1 MCKNYEK
8 WVFTLPSDF
17 TWKSDVAI
25 AEDVSFKDKTG
36 AVRLILRRPDEI
48 TVTARYAWDGCS
60 PKLCVWDLLLGTPD
74 GVVDSATKQ
83 PKTYYASLVH
93 DALYQF
99 LLDGLPLKR
108 WQADHCFFQLMKET
122 RFGPRYLYWAAVRVL
137 GWAFVALHRYKRKN
151 RGSKQALRV

>member
-99 LLDGLPLKR
+99 LLRRSAAQTLAGRPLLFP
-108 WQADHCFFQLMKET
+108 ADERNTL
-122 RFGPRYLYWAAVRVL
+122 RAALLVL
-137 GWAFVALHRYKRKN
+137 G
-151 RGSKQALRV
+151 RGARARMGVRGAAPL